1 MSDSYETLK
10 RDLQEEIDLRN
21 EAHGESSNMSLFG
34 VYLDMLS
41 SSGQITD
48 DDLTIVDSRNLGIHY
63 AAYARDT
70 ERSEIHL
77 FFTDFHS
84 DSEVLKLYKKD
95 LVEISESVLSSC
107 LNRNPSDKGSF
118 DSGDPIK
125 ELLDDLSDRLSKWSR
140 LVVWMTSNRLFS
152 SRDGSTLNITE
163 GELDIVFNCVDLSYY
178 KSLLTDRRISEI
190 TISSEI
196 PALKVLQ
203 NDLYSSYL
211 FSLSGYELSSYYD
224 QYGKRLLESN
234 VRTFLSL
241 RGNTNK
247 GIYNTI
253 HVDQERPFFFA
264 YNNGLTA
271 TASKIEF
278 SNSTIT
284 SISDLQSVNG
294 GQTMSTIYK
303 SWKDGKNLEGVH
315 VQIKLTVI
323 HDLEN
328 KDVFVSRI
336 SRFANTQNKV
346 SNSDFF
352 SNSYYHRRM
361 KELSGKI
368 RVSVDGQITPEK
380 WFYERVRGEYQN
392 EQTFLTQAQKNKFR
406 KQYPQTK
413 SVDKI
418 AIAKAYLSVN
428 ELPHL
433 VSWGAQRCFAEF
445 AKRVSD
451 LYDEDTILDENDFKQ
466 IISQVILFRS
476 FEKIVSSAEWY
487 TGGYR
492 AQTVAYTIALFS
504 HKLKNNKMTINWGAI
519 WNGQVVSESLLKELS
534 RFGRAVHEMLI
545 NPPAGNPNIGTYSKK
560 EPCWIRVQS
569 KELVPETGIIGIRY
583 IDTKPESRNMIRRN
597 HPDKGIAAQ
606 IRVVELAS
614 SDMPKKLINFYNS
627 QYAPGIRD
635 RDKGVLSS
643 WSFGR
648 IAYPSEAQAKIIIQ
662 AIKKA
667 EAAGM

>member
-1 MSDSYETLK
+1 MADSYEALK
-10 RDLQEEIDLRN
+10 IDLQEEIDLRN
-21 EAHGESSNMSLFG
+21 EAHGESSNMSMFG

-41 SSGQITD
+41 NSGQISD

-63 AAYARDT
+63 AAFARDL

-77 FFTDFHS
+77 FFTDYNSSS
-84 DSEVLKLYKKD
+84 DVEKIYKND
-95 LVEISESVLSSC
+95 LVEVSESVLSSC
-107 LNRNPSDKGSF
+107 LNRSQDDRDSF
-118 DSGDPIK
+118 DPGDPIR
-125 ELLDDLSDRLSKWSR
+125 ELLDDLSDRLSNWSR
-140 LVVWMTSNRLFS
+140 LVVWMTSNKLFS
-152 SRDGSTLNITE
+152 SRDGATINISK
-163 GELDIVFNCVDLSYY
+163 GGLDVVLNCVDLSYY
-178 KSLLTDRRISEI
+178 KSLLTDRKVSEI
-190 TISSEI
+190 AISTEI

-203 NDLYSSYL
+203 NDSYSSYL

-241 RGNTNK
+241 RVNTNR

-253 HVDQERPFFFA
+253 HSEEERPFFFA

-284 SISDLQSVNG
+284 SISDLQIVNG

-303 SWKDGKNLEGVH
+303 AWKDGKNLDGVY
-315 VQIKLTVI
+315 VQIKLTVL

-361 KELSGKI
+361 KELSGQI

-392 EQTFLTQAQKNKFR
+392 EQTFLTQAQKNKFK
-406 KQYPQTK
+406 KQYPNAK

-433 VSWGAQRCFAEF
+433 VSKGAQLCFAEF
-445 AKRVSD
+445 AKRVAD
-451 LYDEDTILDENDFKQ
+451 LYDEKRILDENDFKQ
-466 IISQVILFRS
+466 IISQVILFRC
-476 FEKIVSSAEWY
+476 FEKIVSSASWY

-492 AQTVAYTIALFS
+492 AQTVAYTISLLS
-504 HKLKNNKMTINWGAI
+504 HKLKKNNMTINWNSI

-534 RFGRAVHEMLI
+534 RFGRAVHEKLI

-560 EPCWIRVQS
+560 EPCWIRIQTIP
-569 KELVPETGIIGIRY
+569 LIPEKGIVGVKY
-583 IDTKPESRNMIRRN
+583 IDTSPRHGGGGRG
-597 HPDKGIAAQ
+597 PDTGIAAQ
-606 IRVVELAS
+606 MRVVELAS
-614 SDMPKKLINFYNS
+614 TGMPKKLLNFYNS

-643 WSFGR
+643 WSLGR

-667 EAAGM
+667 EEAGM